1 METFTLIEKP
11 NTSALSW
18 VAQHPEIWHEDVE
31 PLRQYAR
38 QCLESSGKL
47 KVEYKRKGLGRFYA
61 ADTRL
66 KSCTTQ
72 WRKVRSTLFHED
84 HIDVD
89 IISCHPRICR
99 ELLIR
104 ASIDVP
110 LALESFCVDKDAW
123 VTTQKLTRDQAKALF
138 CALINGGSL
147 GSAEIR
153 KSLDIPQNWI
163 PCNIWNDTAEAL
175 TISMTELFQHPETK
189 VLLGRIAEARPEVEV
204 GTMHKSLAHVY
215 QYYET
220 EHMIRVMS
228 FLQKAKVVFSAYCYD
243 GCVIDKSHLPI
254 IKRWI
259 KSECKLPSKN
269 DPDNWAAVL
278 QFKVKDFGE
287 LLEEPKY
294 NFSDQEFMRIAKPET
309 DDEAGCKAVLSKLK
323 LYFERFWCLV
333 DESQELVKQTGSGQY
348 IRYKNSTSKS
358 ATEALQ
364 YPVWIREGKESG
376 RVGFKPWLNYWMK
389 DCTKRKVDG
398 WDYAP
403 TPRICKPN
411 HLDLWSGFT
420 IAKHP
425 QSSIELDTSII
436 HDHLKYLCEDSTEG
450 LEYILNWLA
459 FIMQKPG
466 IPTGV
471 AVTFSGVQGC
481 GKSEFWITLM
491 RALMGTD
498 KTMVTASWDNVFG
511 RFNSRAG
518 KSFILCD
525 EMDGFDSHKGANAMK
540 EAITETTC
548 NSEKKGKDTI
558 TLPAACNY
566 IIATNSVGNI
576 LKIESSDRRY
586 LPFRIEQ
593 VKERSHYDQL
603 FAAIGDKS
611 IVRRFYDELMGRD
624 IVGFQP
630 QRDRVITESYQEL
643 KEVNISLDQLFVD
656 AWRSLQITE
665 LNDHTWY
672 SSSAIYNAFRKWCTE
687 EEHIPSDRIMAKRS
701 FCMRLSSLV
710 KLVEGID
717 KEKHGAIQGYTV
729 WDDFFHT

>member
-1 METFTLIEKP
+1 MVLSLTEKP
-11 NTSALSW
+11 DTSALGW
-18 VAQHPEIWHEDVE
+18 VAQHPDIWHDDVE
-31 PLRQYAR
+31 LLRNYAR
-38 QCLESSGKL
+38 QCLENDGEL
-47 KVEYKRKGLGRFYA
+47 EVEYQRKGLGRFYA
-61 ADTRL
+61 ADTRI

-72 WRKVRSTLFHED
+72 WRKVRSTLFHD
-84 HIDVD
+84 NHIDLD

-99 ELLIR
+99 ELLNR
-104 ASIDVP
+104 ASIDIP
-110 LALESFCVDKDAW
+110 QALDDFCQDKDAW
-123 VTTQKLTRDQAKALF
+123 LATQKLSKSQAKALF
-138 CALINGGSL
+138 CAMINGGSL

-153 KSLDIPQNWI
+153 KNLDIPHNWV
-163 PCNIWNDTAEAL
+163 PCGIWVDTAEAL
-175 TISMTELFQHPETK
+175 TIAMVELFQHPETK
-189 VLLGRIAEARPEVEV
+189 VLLGRIAEASPEVEV
-204 GTMHKSLAHVY
+204 GVMHKSLAHVY

-220 EHMIRVMS
+220 EHMIQVMS
-228 FLQKAKVVFSAYCYD
+228 FLKKAHVVFSAYCYD
-243 GCVIDKSHLPI
+243 GCVIHKDYLDI

-259 KSECKLPSKN
+259 KSGCKLPLTY
-269 DPDNWAAVL
+269 DPTNWSSVL
-278 QFKVKDFGE
+278 QFKTKPFGE

-294 NFSDQEFMRIAKPET
+294 DFSDAEFMRLAKPDTE
-309 DDEAGCKAVLSKLK
+309 DEAGCKAVLPKLK
-323 LYFERFWCLV
+323 LYFERYCCLV
-333 DESQELVKQTGSGQY
+333 NESQELVMQTGPGQY
-348 IRYKNSTSKS
+348 MRFKGGDRNSVTC
-358 ATEALQ
+358 ALQ
-364 YPVWIREGKESG
+364 YPIWTQGH
-376 RVGFKPWLNYWMK
+376 VGYKPWFNYWLK
-389 DCTKRKVDG
+389 DCTKRKVKG

-403 TPRICKPN
+403 PPRVCKPN

-450 LEYILNWLA
+450 LDYILNWLA

-471 AVTFSGVQGC
+471 AVAFSGVQGC

-491 RALMGTD
+491 RALMGHD

-586 LPFRIEQ
+586 IPFRIEEI
-593 VKERSHYDQL
+593 KKRSHYDQL
-603 FAAIGDKS
+603 FAAIEDKS
-611 IVRRFYDELMGRD
+611 IVRCFYDELMTRD

-630 QRDRVITESYQEL
+630 QRDRVTTESYEEL
-643 KEVNISLDQLFVD
+643 KEVNISHDQLFIN

-665 LNDHTWY
+665 LNDHIWY
-672 SSSAIYNAFRKWCTE
+672 SSTVIYNAFRKWCTE

-701 FCMRLSSLV
+701 FCMRVSSIV

-717 KEKHGAIQGYTV
+717 KEKHGALQGYNV
-729 WDDFFHT
+729 WDDFFNS